1 MIKHLDKR
9 GIVIEVDDV
18 IVYGKSGRYD
28 PIRIGVVLKISEDY
42 IEVLGRDS
50 PKSGMIPSYHA
61 NRIIVLPDDY

>member
-18 IVYGKSGRYD
+18 IAYGKSDRYD
-28 PIRIGVVLKISEDY
+28 PIRIGVVLKTSEDY
-42 IEVLGRDS
+42 IEVLGRAS